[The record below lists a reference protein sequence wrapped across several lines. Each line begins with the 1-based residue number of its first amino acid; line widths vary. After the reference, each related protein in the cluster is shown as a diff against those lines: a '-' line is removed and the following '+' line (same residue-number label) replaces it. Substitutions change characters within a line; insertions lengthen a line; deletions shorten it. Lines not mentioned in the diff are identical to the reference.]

1 MSFRSPQIIVRF
13 SPGQYIDGNWVEG
26 VETPILIQA
35 SVQPLGGNDIK
46 MLTLPQGRVMTDV
59 MRIYT
64 GEELVTVADKG
75 VNQQPDKL
83 IWRGTAYELS
93 SKFVWQSGV
102 IPHYKYFATKVQ
114 LEENANT

>member
-1 MSFRSPQIIVRF
+1 MSFRSPQVIVRQ
-13 SPGQYIDGNWVEG
+13 SPGAHVDGNWVPG
-26 VETPILIQA
+26 IETPIMIQA
-35 SVQPLGGNDIK
+35 SVQPLSDKDMK

-64 GEELVTVADKG
+64 GEELITVEDKG
-75 VNQQPDKL
+75 ANQQPDKL

-114 LEENANT
+114 FDANV